1 MLVRLL
7 HFGISWSPHHTPQI
21 HIFFHATHETLF
33 MFLLTVND
41 SLFLEEREILGYER
55 NP

>member
-1 MLVRLL
+1 
-7 HFGISWSPHHTPQI
+7 
-21 HIFFHATHETLF
+21 

-55 NP
+55 NPLPARVP

>member
-1 MLVRLL
+1 MVS
-7 HFGISWSPHHTPQI
+7 ISYPTNTY
-21 HIFFHATHETLF
+21 FFHSAHETLF